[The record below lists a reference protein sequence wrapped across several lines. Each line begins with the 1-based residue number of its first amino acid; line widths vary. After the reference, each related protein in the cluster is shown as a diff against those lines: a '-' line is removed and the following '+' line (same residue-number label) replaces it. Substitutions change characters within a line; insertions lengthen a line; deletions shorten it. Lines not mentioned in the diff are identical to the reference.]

1 MSPLCCY
8 VCAVPRLLVCPR
20 LGASVWCRE
29 THLLWLGH
37 SRHRQVTDNQLGWQV
52 MTKRLVRIEEF
63 REAITDLK
71 AAKWRAFIDNFLPVA
86 LSSGY
91 MA

>member
-1 MSPLCCY
+1 
-8 VCAVPRLLVCPR
+8 
-20 LGASVWCRE
+20 
-29 THLLWLGH
+29 
-37 SRHRQVTDNQLGWQV
+37 

-71 AAKWRAFIDNFLPVA
+71 AARWRAFIDNFLPVA

-91 MA
+91 TA